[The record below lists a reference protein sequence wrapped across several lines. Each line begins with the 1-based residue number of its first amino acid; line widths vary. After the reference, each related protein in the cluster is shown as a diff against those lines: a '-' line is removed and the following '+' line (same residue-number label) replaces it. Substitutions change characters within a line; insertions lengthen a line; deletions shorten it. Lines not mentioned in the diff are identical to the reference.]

1 MPYGVIEW
9 SKLALVMDILDENL
23 PIAHKFDVHLGSS
36 PAEMPVKLQ
45 SDVIFITT
53 NLAASKRY
61 EILR

>member
-9 SKLALVMDILDENL
+9 SNLALVMDILDENL
-23 PIAHKFDVHLGSS
+23 PIAYKFDMYLDSS

-45 SDVIFITT
+45 SDVIFIAI

-61 EILR
+61 GILR